1 MQFIE
6 NSIIG
11 LRAAYHR
18 LSAGP
23 ESADVCL
30 FPMVHIGAPAY
41 YAEVQRRLDS
51 CDVVLFEGVRSF
63 RVGMLTRAYSIA
75 TRSKRMGLVLQG
87 DALDIPSVKQERIHA
102 DVSADEFAD
111 AWDDVPL
118 YQRALLLFGAPLY
131 GLWMYFAG
139 SRQSIGRKLNTDSLE
154 SREDLE
160 RSEEAPEL
168 EAALGTT
175 RDLRLVEEV
184 SRAVEQ
190 NGAGTRIGVI
200 YGAAHMRV
208 VSRLLMHKYGYRV
221 VESEW
226 MTVFSYQ

>member
-6 NSIIG
+6 NSVIG
-11 LRAAYHR
+11 VRAAYHR

-23 ESADVCL
+23 ESSDVCL
-30 FPMVHIGAPAY
+30 FPMIHIGAPAY

-75 TRSKRMGLVLQG
+75 TRSGRLGLVRQR

-102 DVSADEFAD
+102 DVSADQFAD
-111 AWDDVPL
+111 AWGDVPL
-118 YQRALLLFGAPLY
+118 YQRALLLLGAPLY
-131 GLWMYFAG
+131 GLWMYLTG
-139 SRQSIGRKLNTDSLE
+139 TRQSIGRDLNTDSLE
-154 SREDLE
+154 SRDDLE
-160 RSEEAPEL
+160 LFEGVPEL
-168 EAALGTT
+168 EMALATT
-175 RDLRLVEEV
+175 RDLRLVEEA
-184 SRAVEQ
+184 SKAVEQ
-190 NGAGTRIGVI
+190 NGAGTRIGIV

-208 VSRLLMHKYGYRV
+208 VSRLLMGKYGYRV

-226 MTVFSYQ
+226 MTVFNYQ